1 MLCRVPLPII
11 EVVSLAKFC
20 SECGHALGHS
30 KEPAAPRDRSPT
42 APKKKRAPS
51 AYNIRYGKAFK
62 RLSPKFKKK
71 NGQWKKDGFKRA
83 GAAARKVAKK

>member
-1 MLCRVPLPII
+1 M
-11 EVVSLAKFC
+11 AKFC
-20 SECGHALGHS
+20 SECGNALGHS
-30 KEPAAPRDRSPT
+30 GEASNSKSEASKLTSSP
-42 APKKKRAPS
+42 APKKKRSPS

-62 RLSPKFKKK
+62 RLAPKFKKK

>member
-1 MLCRVPLPII
+1 M
-11 EVVSLAKFC
+11 AKFC
-20 SECGHALGHS
+20 SECGNALGHS
-30 KEPAAPRDRSPT
+30 ESVSITRESSSP

-62 RLSPKFKKK
+62 SLAPKFKKK

>member
-1 MLCRVPLPII
+1 M
-11 EVVSLAKFC
+11 ANFC
-20 SECGHALGHS
+20 AECGNALSTHTPHSKSGHS
-30 KEPAAPRDRSPT
+30 ASP

-51 AYNIRYGKAFK
+51 AYNKRYGKAFK
-62 RLSPKFKKK
+62 SLAPKFKKK